1 MQAAKLVV
9 KSSIRERVAELKS
22 ETAAECKM
30 KRVDLLNFLVEV
42 IQTGAG
48 KVRKTDRLCQGFKET
63 EDCHEIRMPDKLAA
77 AAQLAKLCGWN
88 QPDKFEHG
96 ADDELTE
103 LLIKLR
109 GGGCGEPPI

>member
-1 MQAAKLVV
+1 MV

-22 ETAAECKM
+22 ETGAECKM

-77 AAQLAKLCGWN
+77 AAQLAKLCGWHE
-88 QPDKFEHG
+88 PLDLG
-96 ADDELTE
+96 GSDDELTM
-103 LLIKLR
+103 LLTKLR
-109 GGGCGEPPI
+109 GGSFR